1 MTGHASTRDATR
13 REIGTGSTVSP
24 VGVIAVD
31 PREPYRRAAR
41 EVVSATPGFAWLAE
55 AASAEEA
62 LEAAVQLRPGLVL
75 VEADMPG
82 IDGRETARLLEQ
94 ALPDAV
100 VVLVSADGAPDLGT
114 LTPGALRALW
124 RRRRPD

>member
-1 MTGHASTRDATR
+1 VRTVLAAARYVASLVAM
-13 REIGTGSTVSP
+13 SQ

-31 PREPYRRAAR
+31 PREPFRRAAR
-41 EVVSATPGFAWLAE
+41 DVVSATPGFAWLAE

-82 IDGRETARLLEQ
+82 IDGRETSRLLAE
-94 ALPDAV
+94 ALPDTV
-100 VVLVSADGAPDLGT
+100 VVLASADGVPDLES
-114 LTPGALRALW
+114 LTPSALRALW
-124 RRRRPD
+124 ERHGPD

>member
-1 MTGHASTRDATR
+1 MT
-13 REIGTGSTVSP
+13 P

-31 PREPYRRAAR
+31 PREPNRRAAR

-62 LEAAVQLRPGLVL
+62 IEAAVQLRPGLVL
-75 VEADMPG
+75 VEAEMPG
-82 IDGRETARLLEQ
+82 IDGRETSRLIER
-94 ALPDAV
+94 ALPDTV
-100 VVLVSADGAPDLGT
+100 VVLVSADGAPGLEA

-124 RRRRPD
+124 QRERPD

>member
-1 MTGHASTRDATR
+1 MTL
-13 REIGTGSTVSP
+13 

-41 EVVSATPGFAWLAE
+41 EVVSATPGFAWLAD

-62 LEAAVQLRPGLVL
+62 LEGALQLRPGLVL

-82 IDGRETARLLEQ
+82 IDGRETVGLLER
-94 ALPDAV
+94 ALPETV
-100 VVLVSADGAPDLGT
+100 VVLVSADGAPDLAT
-114 LTPGALRALW
+114 LTPGGLRALW
-124 RRRRPD
+124 EAHGPD

>member
-1 MTGHASTRDATR
+1 MA
-13 REIGTGSTVSP
+13 P

-62 LEAAVQLRPGLVL
+62 IEAAVQLRPELVL
-75 VEADMPG
+75 VEAEMPG
-82 IDGRETARLLEQ
+82 IDGRETSRLIEK
-94 ALPDAV
+94 ALPETA
-100 VVLVSADGAPDLGT
+100 VVLVSADGAPDLAT

-124 RRRRPD
+124 RRKRPD